1 MTQQVSIQRP
11 GGDRLSLADDERTVL
26 AAALEEIREHGYR
39 DGSFERIARS
49 AGLEPDELC
58 RRYPDERLLLVDALR
73 YRDDLGIDLLPATQ
87 RDGRALLQGFIDVAH
102 FSSETPGSVEL
113 FAILSA
119 AATAPDHP
127 CHAYFRERYAWLRE
141 LLVDALRELEEEGEL
156 RRKSDPEEIAAQ
168 VIALLDGLQV
178 QWLLDRTAVDLEGL
192 VRGFLNRHLHR
203 PLSPGRP
210 LVLPG
215 D

>member
-1 MTQQVSIQRP
+1 MTQQVSIQGP
-11 GGDRLSLADDERTVL
+11 GGDRLSLDDNERTVL
-26 AAALEEIREHGYR
+26 AAALEEIRDHGYR
-39 DGSFERIARS
+39 DGSFARIARA

-73 YRDDLGIDLLPATQ
+73 YRDDLGIDMLPATQ
-87 RDGRALLQGFIDVAH
+87 RDGRALLQGFIDVAR

-127 CHAYFRERYAWLRE
+127 GHAYFRERYAWLRE

>member
-1 MTQQVSIQRP
+1 MAP
-11 GGDRLSLADDERTVL
+11 
-26 AAALEEIREHGYR
+26 
-39 DGSFERIARS
+39 
-49 AGLEPDELC
+49 
-58 RRYPDERLLLVDALR
+58 
-73 YRDDLGIDLLPATQ
+73 
-87 RDGRALLQGFIDVAH
+87 RALDRR
-102 FSSETPGSVEL
+102 
-113 FAILSA
+113 A
-119 AATAPDHP
+119 ARA
-127 CHAYFRERYAWLRE
+127 RRG
-141 LLVDALRELEEEGEL
+141 GEL

>member
-1 MTQQVSIQRP
+1 MTQQVSIQGP

-39 DGSFERIARS
+39 DGSFARIARR
-49 AGLEPDELC
+49 ARLEPDELC

-73 YRDDLGIDLLPATQ
+73 YRDDLGIDLLPAAQ
-87 RDGRALLQGFIDVAH
+87 RDGRALLQGFIDVAR
-102 FSSETPGSVEL
+102 FSSETPGSVKL

-127 CHAYFRERYAWLRE
+127 GHEYFRERYAWLRE
-141 LLVDALRELEEEGEL
+141 LLIDALRELEEEGEL

>member
-1 MTQQVSIQRP
+1 MTQQVSIQGP

-39 DGSFERIARS
+39 DGSFARIARR
-49 AGLEPDELC
+49 ARLEPDELC

-73 YRDDLGIDLLPATQ
+73 YRDDLGIDLLPAAQ
-87 RDGRALLQGFIDVAH
+87 RDGRALLQGFIDVAR
-102 FSSETPGSVEL
+102 FSSETPGSVKL

-127 CHAYFRERYAWLRE
+127 GHEYFRERYAWLRE
-141 LLVDALRELEEEGEL
+141 LLIDALRELEEEGEL

-203 PLSPGRP
+203 PLSAGRP

>member
-1 MTQQVSIQRP
+1 MTQQVSIQGP

-39 DGSFERIARS
+39 DGSFARIARR

-73 YRDDLGIDLLPATQ
+73 YRDDLGIDMLPATQ
-87 RDGRALLQGFIDVAH
+87 RDGRALLQGFIDVAR

-127 CHAYFRERYAWLRE
+127 GHAYFRERYAWLRE